1 MTNNDETQD
10 IREEGKK
17 TAASRT
23 VTQEDQNIPG
33 GEGVAKKTASPPRLV
48 ERKTELRGQGI
59 AARREPKST
68 MRRRTERD
76 LSSSDPEIPYAKT
89 ERAVRDLVCS
99 LLERQDRM
107 NEAIFLKLND
117 LGYRLDDVEEDMQ
130 NLREGRGQR

>member
-1 MTNNDETQD
+1 MTNTNETRD
-10 IREEGKK
+10 IREEGEK

-23 VTQEDQNIPG
+23 VAQDDQNIPG

-48 ERKTELRGQGI
+48 ERKTELRGMGI
-59 AARREPKST
+59 AARREQKKT
-68 MRRRTERD
+68 VRRRTERD
-76 LSSSDPEIPYAKT
+76 LAMSDPEVPYART

-117 LGYRLDDVEEDMQ
+117 LGYRLEDVEEDTRY
-130 NLREGRGQR
+130 LREDRGQR

>member
-1 MTNNDETQD
+1 
-10 IREEGKK
+10 
-17 TAASRT
+17 
-23 VTQEDQNIPG
+23 
-33 GEGVAKKTASPPRLV
+33 
-48 ERKTELRGQGI
+48 
-59 AARREPKST
+59 